1 MHDVA
6 SNEVTKR
13 VANRFASYAG
23 ATCVGVLSALGLA
36 AILHGCVLKPVR
48 KVANEQDVAIIPA
61 PRDIVRGSGTFQ
73 VTPRTQLTAGRGAED
88 IAGYFAELMQ
98 KTQGVA
104 FAKQPPADGQ
114 PAGEVRFEQTGVPN
128 ETSEA
133 YEIVVT
139 PERIVVSAAGAR
151 GLFYGAVTLWQLLDP
166 GELFAPLTAPVVT
179 IKDSPRFAWR
189 GLLLDSARH
198 FQSPAFIRRF
208 IDQMALH
215 KLNVLHW
222 HLTDD
227 QGWRL
232 QIRKYPRLTEVG
244 AFRVEA
250 GAGRTDIDPM
260 TNEPRLYGGFYTQQ
274 QVREIVAY
282 AASRNIT
289 IVPEIEMPGHAS
301 AAAAAYPELGIK
313 PFATVPADWGV
324 YDQLYNVD
332 EATFGFLEDV
342 LTEVMELFPGD
353 YIHVGGDEAVK
364 TQWEESP
371 RVQARMRQLNI
382 KDEHALQ
389 SYFIQRI
396 GAFLKAHQ
404 RRLIGWD
411 EILEGGLAPDATVMS
426 WRGLDG
432 AKVAAAAGHDTV
444 LSPAPTLYFD
454 NRPSDAVDNP
464 PGRGKVISLQDVYTF
479 DPAPPEI
486 PAGQRKHIL
495 GVQANLWTEHMRLE
509 ERVEYMA
516 FPRAAA
522 LAEVAWSSPEH
533 IDWADFQ
540 RRLPAQKR
548 RYALTGTAYSTTDG
562 MTLVA
567 NPGAT
572 TRTSQELKPCSDKI
586 LISLEDD
593 APLLGERATYLVD
606 IMNPCWV
613 FPAVDLGKIAA
624 LSVSVGQL
632 PFNFQIGNDVYDIPL
647 PKPRT
652 EAGELEVRADRC
664 DGPLLASIELDEAGE
679 NQGVTKLPPFRLQSQ
694 VLSSVDARHDLC
706 FLFTRANVDPIW
718 VVDRVT
724 LLDAAGVN

>member
-1 MHDVA
+1 M
-6 SNEVTKR
+6 
-13 VANRFASYAG
+13 G
-23 ATCVGVLSALGLA
+23 IGVLSALGLA
-36 AILHGCVLKPVR
+36 AILHGCVLKPAAR
-48 KVANEQDVAIIPA
+48 KASNQEVAIIPA
-61 PRDIVRGSGTFQ
+61 PREVQRGEGRFQ
-73 VTPRTQLTAGRGAED
+73 VTPQTLLTAAPGAED
-88 IAGYFAELMQ
+88 ITVYFAELMQ
-98 KTQGVA
+98 KTQGVT

-114 PAGEVRFEQTGVPN
+114 PVGEIHFEPRGAPN

-139 PERIVVSAAGAR
+139 PARIVVSAAGAR
-151 GLFYGAVTLWQLLDP
+151 GLFYGAVSLWQLLDP

-179 IKDSPRFAWR
+179 IQDAPRFAWR
-189 GLLLDSARH
+189 GLMLDSARH

-232 QIRKYPRLTEVG
+232 QIKKYPRLTEVG
-244 AFRVEA
+244 AWRVPA
-250 GAGRTDIDPM
+250 GAARTDIDPE
-260 TNEPRLYGGFYTQQ
+260 TGDPRLYGGFYSQED
-274 QVREIVAY
+274 VKSIVAY

-301 AAAAAYPELGIK
+301 AAAAAYPELGVK

-332 EATFGFLEDV
+332 EATFAFIEDV

-353 YIHVGGDEAVK
+353 YIHVGGDEAIK
-364 TQWEESP
+364 TQWQESAS
-371 RVQARMRQLNI
+371 VQARMRQLKI

-396 GAFLKAHQ
+396 GRFLKEHQ

-411 EILEGGLAPDATVMS
+411 EILEGGLAPEATVMS
-426 WRGLDG
+426 WRGIDG
-432 AKVAAAAGHDTV
+432 AKAAAAAGHDTV

-454 NRPSDAVDNP
+454 NRPSDAIDAP
-464 PGRGKVISLQDVYTF
+464 PGRGKIVSLQDVYNF
-479 DPAPPEI
+479 DPAPPSI
-486 PAGQRKHIL
+486 PAEQQKHIL

-522 LAEVAWSSPEH
+522 LAEVAWSSSDH
-533 IDWADFQ
+533 IDWEDFQ

-548 RYALTGTAYSTTDG
+548 RYALTGTAYATTDG
-562 MTLVA
+562 VTVA
-567 NPGAT
+567 VNANAT
-572 TRTSQELKPCSDKI
+572 TRSSHELKPCSDKV
-586 LISLEDD
+586 LLSLEDD
-593 APLLGERATYLVD
+593 APLLGERAVFLVD
-606 IMNPCWV
+606 IMNPCWI
-613 FPAVDLGKIAA
+613 FPAVDLDKFVG
-624 LSVSVGQL
+624 LSVAVGQL
-632 PFNFQIGNDVYDIPL
+632 PFNFQIGNDIYDIPL

-652 EAGELEVRADRC
+652 QAGELEVRADKC
-664 DGPLLASIELDEAGE
+664 DGPLLGVMELDEATE
-679 NQGVTKLPPFRLQSQ
+679 DQGVTKLPALRLQPKRG
-694 VLSSVDARHDLC
+694 RHDLC

-718 VVDRVT
+718 AIDRVT
-724 LLDAAGVN
+724 LLDAASVN